1 MFFDSFLS
9 VNLTNHPKISIN
21 TIDFFAKVCYTEIKL
36 ENKTNIL
43 TNKTK
48 TKTKKQKKG
57 NKMAEILK
65 LPKQVVDSEWRD
77 DIDTDFAKVDYA
89 IYGGNEQKEREFISP
104 DKISKESLAKIKQRN
119 QKIGSLFTG
128 RFDKFAA

>member
-1 MFFDSFLS
+1 
-9 VNLTNHPKISIN
+9 
-21 TIDFFAKVCYTEIKL
+21 
-36 ENKTNIL
+36 
-43 TNKTK
+43 
-48 TKTKKQKKG
+48 
-57 NKMAEILK
+57 MAEILK

-89 IYGGNEQKEREFISP
+89 IYGGNEQKEREFVSP
-104 DKISKESLAKIKQRN
+104 DKISRESLAKIKQRN